1 LFKSLHPPNT
11 IEENLKPEAKVGM
24 IDPSEMDSLVSSS
37 SGVNKDVEA
46 RIKKAKAEM
55 MGVDGMVNLDDFEV
69 S

>member
-1 LFKSLHPPNT
+1 
-11 IEENLKPEAKVGM
+11 M